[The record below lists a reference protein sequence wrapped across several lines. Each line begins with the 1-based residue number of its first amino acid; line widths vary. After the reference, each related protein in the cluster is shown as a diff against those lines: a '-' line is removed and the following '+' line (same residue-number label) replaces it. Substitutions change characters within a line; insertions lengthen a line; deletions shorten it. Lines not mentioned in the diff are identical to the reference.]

1 MPFLLTPQ
9 AARCHRIEHALRRRG
24 CIAFQELLEI
34 VGVSAA
40 TLKRDLQWMCT
51 NLAARIEYDAWD
63 NGYRLDPQW
72 PGVMAKVHE
81 EAEAVA
87 LGHGYLEAGG
97 PAHSAA
103 G

>member
-9 AARCHRIEHALRRRG
+9 AARCHRIEHVLRRRG
-24 CIAFQELLEI
+24 CVAFQELLDI

-40 TLKRDLQWMCT
+40 TLKRDLQWMRT

-72 PGVMAKVHE
+72 PGVIAKVRE
-81 EAEAVA
+81 EAEAGLWA
-87 LGHGYLEAGG
+87 
-97 PAHSAA
+97 
-103 G
+103 